1 MRQHLG
7 QGFTPSPLMGVDM
20 QRYRWIIAGLL
31 CLMGMGLR
39 AVTRIVD
46 ISGAGQYTS
55 IQAAI
60 NASSPGDSVLV
71 YPGRYCESVIIGTNN
86 IYLFSQEYLTNNPD
100 YIESTIIDGNGNSLC
115 LRIMENIQNVLVRG
129 FSLTHGRGVF
139 LYPNS
144 LSRFENCYV
153 FGNSSLDG
161 AGINVGM
168 GSIYLSGVRIYD
180 NYAYRMGGGIYIY
193 GYMGSVNVTF
203 DPVNRC
209 SIYNN
214 TAGAGQDIVAH
225 SINNDLSIP
234 LEMFTVANPS
244 SYYATA
250 FRASGNEFELLIDAQ
265 AFHHQEINHDLYV
278 SPEGDDANDG
288 LSPATALKTIRT
300 AVYRVASDSSN
311 PKTVH
316 ILPGTYSRTANQ
328 QVFPIPLKSWVRVR
342 GAGIEDTQVVG
353 EMDPFYA
360 NVTNIAL
367 EVFSSFYQ
375 SHASLEDLSIT
386 SAGSDNSCAI
396 WGFKEESLQ
405 LKNLRMHE
413 LSPDLIAIITI
424 TYASNCLWDRII
436 IEDCT
441 TDGMGLLY
449 SDGYITGIIRNS
461 VFRNAVNT
469 FVSNEVWGDPLV
481 WIELGEHF
489 LLENTVF
496 TNLAMSDDDS
506 QALSFGGTYTT
517 PTQRQYTIQNC
528 LFSNITCNERGVIF
542 HGRDYPLM
550 NIVNCTFAG
559 QNGNGEALM
568 VNGIVNISN
577 CIFYNNR
584 SKEIAINPMDGSGI
598 TTTLTLENNL
608 IRNGYSDIWPWI
620 GCTIN
625 YSDTN
630 ITGNPLFLGGDDTND
645 PLYYSLSAAS
655 PCINGGTPDT
665 EDLGLLPYDL
675 AGNWRIWD
683 GRIDMGCY
691 EYGSEPWVDSDD
703 PVVPEL
709 PAPKLAAYP
718 NPFTVFTNLKII
730 LPSNRC
736 NDKTRVTSAS
746 IDIYNIKGQKVKSIA
761 LDPGKAGEQFSYW
774 DGRDE
779 AGKQC
784 SSGVYILNLK
794 VNGIGALSKKVTLVR

>member
-1 MRQHLG
+1 M
-7 QGFTPSPLMGVDM
+7 PSPLMGVDM

-46 ISGAGQYTS
+46 INGAGQYSS
-55 IQAAI
+55 IQTAVT
-60 NASSPGDSVLV
+60 ASSPGDSILV
-71 YPGRYCESVIIGTNN
+71 YPGRYMENVNISVNN
-86 IYLFSQEYLTNNPD
+86 IVIVSLEYSSNDPS
-100 YIESTIIDGNGNSLC
+100 YIASTIIDGGLNARGIRVN
-115 LRIMENIQNVLVRG
+115 QNVQNISIRG
-129 FSLTHGRGVF
+129 FSIT
-139 LYPNS
+139 NS
-144 LSRFENCYV
+144 RTGISLGENSTSVITNCSL
-153 FGNSSLDG
+153 FGNASPYG
-161 AGINVGM
+161 AGINIFKSTTV
-168 GSIYLSGVRIYD
+168 LSGVRIFD
-180 NYAYRMGGGIYIY
+180 NYAYIMAGGIYIN

-234 LEMFTVANPS
+234 LEMFTVTNPS
-244 SYYATA
+244 SFYAA
-250 FRASGNEFELLIDAQ
+250 ALRASGNEFELLIDAQ

-300 AVYRVASDSSN
+300 AIYRVASDSSN

-316 ILPGTYSRTANQ
+316 LLPGTYSRTVNQ

-342 GAGIEDTQVVG
+342 GAGIEETQVVG

-360 NVTNIAL
+360 NVQYNPL
-367 EVFSSFYQ
+367 NVFTSFYQ
-375 SHASLEDLSIT
+375 SNASLEDLSIT
-386 SAGSDNSCAI
+386 STGSDNSCAI
-396 WGFKEESLQ
+396 WGFEEEALH

-413 LSPDLIAIITI
+413 LSPDLYAVIDISQASNVCWDGITI
-424 TYASNCLWDRII
+424 
-436 IEDCT
+436 EDIT
-441 TDGMGLLY
+441 TDQMGMLY
-449 SDGYITGIIRNS
+449 TEGYITGTIRNS
-461 VFRNAVNT
+461 VFRNAAST
-469 FVSNEVWGDPLV
+469 YTSNQVWAKPLIWTSAGQSFTV
-481 WIELGEHF
+481 
-489 LLENTVF
+489 ENSIF
-496 TNLAMSDDDS
+496 TNLSMADDDA
-506 QALSFGGTYTT
+506 QAICFGGVLNPQSQQYYTF
-517 PTQRQYTIQNC
+517 RNC
-528 LFSNITCNERGVIF
+528 LFSNINCNERGVLIVG
-542 HGRDYPLM
+542 HTYPEM
-550 NIVNCTFAG
+550 NITNCTFAG
-559 QNGNGEALM
+559 HTGNGEALM
-568 VNGIVNISN
+568 VNGNVTISN

-584 SKEIAINPMDGSGI
+584 SKEIAINPMDGTGI
-598 TTTLTLENNL
+598 PTTLTLENNL

-655 PCINGGTPDT
+655 PCINCGTPDT
-665 EDLGLLPYDL
+665 EGLGLLPYDL

-691 EYGSEPWVDSDD
+691 EYGAEPWVAIDD

-718 NPFTVFTNLKII
+718 NPFTVFTNLKVI
-730 LPSNRC
+730 LSSNQC
-736 NDKTRVTSAS
+736 NNKTRVTSTS
-746 IDIYNIKGQKVKSIA
+746 IDIYNIKGQRVKSIA

-779 AGKQC
+779 AGRQC

>member
-1 MRQHLG
+1 
-7 QGFTPSPLMGVDM
+7 
-20 QRYRWIIAGLL
+20 
-31 CLMGMGLR
+31 MGMGLP

-46 ISGAGQYTS
+46 VSGAGQYTS
-55 IQAAI
+55 IQTAVT
-60 NASSPGDSVLV
+60 ASSPGDTVLV
-71 YPGRYCESVIIGTNN
+71 YPGTYTEN
-86 IYLFSQEYLTNNPD
+86 IRIRDNTISLFSLEAITAD
-100 YIESTIIDGNGNSLC
+100 SSFIASTVIDGGLISSGLWVS
-115 LRIMENIQNVLVRG
+115 ENMQNIKIRG
-129 FSLTHGRGVF
+129 FTITNCRVGIFLDRYSTSEISNCVVTGNKAARGSGFTV
-139 LYPNS
+139 YK
-144 LSRFENCYV
+144 CTTV
-153 FGNSSLDG
+153 
-161 AGINVGM
+161 
-168 GSIYLSGVRIYD
+168 LSGVRIYD
-180 NYAYRMGGGIYIY
+180 NHAYKMAGGIYIN

-244 SYYATA
+244 SFYAA
-250 FRASGNEFELLIDAQ
+250 AYRAYGNEFELTIDAQ

-300 AVYRVASDSSN
+300 AIYRVASDSSN

-316 ILPGTYSRTANQ
+316 ILPGTYSRTTNQ

-360 NVTNIAL
+360 NVTNNAL
-367 EVFSSFYQ
+367 WVFSSFCQ
-375 SHASLEDLSIT
+375 SHASLEELSIT

-396 WGFKEESLQ
+396 WGFEEEALH

-413 LSPDLIAIITI
+413 LSPDLYAVIDISRASNVFWDGITI
-424 TYASNCLWDRII
+424 
-436 IEDCT
+436 EDFT
-441 TDGMGLLY
+441 TDNVGFLY
-449 SDGYITGIIRNS
+449 VDGYINGRIQNS
-461 VFRNAVNT
+461 VFRNATST
-469 FVSNEVWGDPLV
+469 FVSGEVWASPLI
-481 WIELGEHF
+481 WIRNQDEISF
-489 LLENTVF
+489 ENCLF
-496 TNLAMSDDDS
+496 DNIEMRDDDS
-506 QALSFGGTYTT
+506 NIM
-517 PTQRQYTIQNC
+517 TIGFSSKVPYNNRYRLINC
-528 LFSNITCNERGVIF
+528 LFSNLKSHSRMMIMASPG
-542 HGRDYPLM
+542 YPEM
-550 NIVNCTFAG
+550 EIVNCTFAG
-559 QNGNGEALM
+559 NTSDAYVMM
-568 VNGIVNISN
+568 VNGNINIKNSV
-577 CIFYNNR
+577 FYNN
-584 SKEIAINPMDGSGI
+584 SPYEIAINPLPGYEESSTITIDYSLFNGGNNGI
-598 TTTLTLENNL
+598 RQVPGN
-608 IRNGYSDIWPWI
+608 I
-620 GCTIN
+620 IN
-625 YSDTN
+625 YLPTN
-630 ITGNPLFLGGDDTND
+630 INTNPLFLGGDDTND

-718 NPFTVFTNLKII
+718 NPFTVFTNIKVI
-730 LPSNRC
+730 LPSNQC
-736 NDKTRVTSAS
+736 NGKTRVTNAS
-746 IDIYNIKGQKVKSIA
+746 IDIYNIKGQRVKSIA

-779 AGKQC
+779 AGRQC

-794 VNGIGALSKKVTLVR
+794 VNGIRVLSKKVTLIR

>member
-1 MRQHLG
+1 LRQHLG
-7 QGFTPSPLMGVDM
+7 QGFAPSPFIGVTM
-20 QRYRWIIAGLL
+20 QRYRLIIAGLL

-39 AVTRIVD
+39 AVTKIVD

-244 SYYATA
+244 SFYAA
-250 FRASGNEFELLIDAQ
+250 AYRAYGNEFELTIDAQ

-300 AVYRVASDSSN
+300 AIYRVASDSSN

-316 ILPGTYSRTANQ
+316 ILPGTYSRTTNQ
-328 QVFPIPLKSWVRVR
+328 QVFPVPLKSWVRVR
-342 GAGIEDTQVVG
+342 GAGIEETQVVG
-353 EMDPFYA
+353 EMDPSYA
-360 NVTNIAL
+360 NMQYNPLKAFT
-367 EVFSSFYQ
+367 SFYQ
-375 SHASLEDLSIT
+375 SNASLEDLSIT
-386 SAGSDNSCAI
+386 TAGSNNSCAI
-396 WGFKEESLQ
+396 WGFKEEALH

-413 LSPDLIAIITI
+413 LSPDLNAVINITR
-424 TYASNCLWDRII
+424 ASNILWDNIL
-436 IEDCT
+436 IENIT
-441 TDGMGLLY
+441 TDENGLLFT
-449 SDGYITGIIRNS
+449 DGYITGTIRNS
-461 VFRNAVNT
+461 VFRNAAST
-469 FVSNEVWGDPLV
+469 YTSNQVWAKPLIWV
-481 WIELGEHF
+481 ALGENVTI
-489 LLENTVF
+489 ENTIF
-496 TNLAMSDDDS
+496 TNLSMADDD
-506 QALSFGGTYTT
+506 AGAISFGSMSNPSGVQLYNL
-517 PTQRQYTIQNC
+517 RNC
-528 LFSNITCNERGVIF
+528 LFSDINCNVRGVFIAG
-542 HGRDYPLM
+542 HEYPEM
-550 NIVNCTFAG
+550 HFTNCTFSG
-559 QNGNGEALM
+559 HTGNGEALM
-568 VNGIVNISN
+568 VNGNVTISN

-584 SKEIAINPMDGSGI
+584 SREIAINPMDGLI
-598 TTTLTLENNL
+598 ATTLTLNNNL
-608 IRNGYSDIWPWI
+608 IRNGYSDIWQWPNS
-620 GCTIN
+620 TVN

-630 ITGNPLFLGGDDTND
+630 ITGNPLFLGGDDTHD

-655 PCINGGTPDT
+655 PCINCGTPDT
-665 EDLGLLPYDL
+665 EGLGLLPYDL

-718 NPFTVFTNLKII
+718 NPFTVFTNIKVI
-730 LPSNRC
+730 LPSNQC
-736 NDKTRVTSAS
+736 NGKTRVTNAN
-746 IDIYNIKGQKVKSIA
+746 IEIYNIKGQKAKSIA

-779 AGKQC
+779 AGRQC